1 MTLPT
6 QDRPHISIQRSLA
19 QDRASFAFN
28 SVERVNLALREKY
41 KQLARSAPADV
52 QTNGLGQ
59 TLAFWRAKG
68 EPEHRL
74 LLDHL
79 TTWLRE
85 QLHFN
90 EGQDA
95 LKWIVLTANIEEY
108 RRATTETIALLTWIK
123 RFAEGY

>member
-68 EPEHRL
+68 
-74 LLDHL
+74 
-79 TTWLRE
+79 
-85 QLHFN
+85 
-90 EGQDA
+90 A
-95 LKWIVLTANIEEY
+95 
-108 RRATTETIALLTWIK
+108 
-123 RFAEGY
+123 